1 METALNKDIAM
12 KTNVLI
18 VACFLGMTF
27 AAAAEFSFEDNG
39 KGLTVLEKGK
49 PVFTY
54 NYAPVP
60 PPEGVPKEYT
70 RSCYVHP
77 LYGLDGEVMTQDFPK
92 DHRHHRGLFWAW
104 PQCTAGGRAMDV
116 WLANDV
122 KQRHREWVT
131 KEAGAD
137 KATIAVVN
145 GWSFEDAPDKDVVRE
160 DVKLTVLPADDKGRA
175 IDFQAKLTNVSDQLV
190 VFEGA
195 KNKGYGGLCFR
206 PSADF
211 KPFTFTTAQG
221 VSAEDALRCDTP
233 WADVTWTANGKTC
246 GLAIFQNK
254 SNPGYPFPGW
264 IFRHYAFLGVSW
276 PHEQKHEVPPGQSF
290 ELKYR
295 VYIHRGTA
303 TDAGVAAAFDQ
314 YAASK

>member
-211 KPFTFTTAQG
+211 KPFTFHHG
-221 VSAEDALRCDTP
+221 PGCIGGRCPAL
-233 WADVTWTANGKTC
+233 
-246 GLAIFQNK
+246 
-254 SNPGYPFPGW
+254 
-264 IFRHYAFLGVSW
+264 
-276 PHEQKHEVPPGQSF
+276 
-290 ELKYR
+290 
-295 VYIHRGTA
+295 
-303 TDAGVAAAFDQ
+303 
-314 YAASK
+314 